1 LEPCGHANLCF
12 GCVQGLTS
20 HSICFEAIVGWHK
33 KPLLIP
39 LFNPLVL
46 SLTKAFDTS
55 KDPQIPKLEKKK
67 RGPPTRKAKGVAK
80 IQIDDLLDDEQSF
93 DFESS
98 GTDSN
103 EEHSG
108 LAG

>member
-1 LEPCGHANLCF
+1 M
-12 GCVQGLTS
+12 
-20 HSICFEAIVGWHK
+20 
-33 KPLLIP
+33 LIP

>member
-1 LEPCGHANLCF
+1 
-12 GCVQGLTS
+12 
-20 HSICFEAIVGWHK
+20 
-33 KPLLIP
+33 

-46 SLTKAFDTS
+46 SLTNAFDTS

-67 RGPPTRKAKGVAK
+67 RAPPTRKARGFAK

-98 GTDSN
+98 GTDNN
-103 EEHSG
+103 EDHPG